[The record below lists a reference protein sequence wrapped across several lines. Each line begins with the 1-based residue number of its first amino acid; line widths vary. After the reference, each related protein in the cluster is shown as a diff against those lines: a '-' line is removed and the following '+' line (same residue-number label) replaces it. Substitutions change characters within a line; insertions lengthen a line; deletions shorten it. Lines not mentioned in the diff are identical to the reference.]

1 MKEEKQMSKNIA
13 DLYNEVMS
21 SQAAEKTAADVSAA
35 EGAVFDRGF
44 FEKVA
49 SGDEDAVGAL
59 NSFIDEARA
68 EGHSDDEIESAI
80 GQAMADAG
88 IDDEDGEES
97 ADDDFENA
105 KMASYNEGAAEAY
118 AHIMGSDA
126 VKTAGITEDD
136 LIQYHLG
143 LAKGQGYA
151 ETRQALEEVVEKIA
165 SSKMDAIKSGLGK
178 AKDYVVSGAKRYGT
192 LMAGGAKG
200 FEPGAEAASRAG
212 NKNLIRSLMGKGLE
226 GDRAEALKS
235 LGARAGTAAAVGG
248 AAFGA
253 KKMYDRK
260 RK

>member
-35 EGAVFDRGF
+35 EGAVFDRSF

-68 EGHSDDEIESAI
+68 EGHSDEEIESAI

-97 ADDDFENA
+97 ADDADDDFENA
-105 KMASYNEGAAEAY
+105 KMASYQEGAAEAF
-118 AHIMGSDA
+118 AHVMGSEA
-126 VKTAGITEDD
+126 VKTAGITEAD
-136 LIQYHLG
+136 LVQYHLG

-165 SSKMDAIKSGLGK
+165 AAKVAKLSDIAGK
-178 AKDYVVSGAKRYGT
+178 AKNAITSALSEAKSPRATWNTAKELADAAGMKGMSRAAHMAKAMAPAAAVYGAGAAG
-192 LMAGGAKG
+192 AGGA
-200 FEPGAEAASRAG
+200 AY
-212 NKNLIRSLMGKGLE
+212 
-226 GDRAEALKS
+226 
-235 LGARAGTAAAVGG
+235 
-248 AAFGA
+248 GA
-253 KKMYDRK
+253 KKMYDK
-260 RK
+260 RKKNK